1 MAHNED
7 ISGSDLLWRA
17 MRIVV
22 PWAALVLVVLSVV
35 SAVGRYRSAVD
46 GEHETTTATVEATA
60 SVSSVPE
67 GQAYV
72 RVISDGLNLR
82 AEPSTS
88 APIVGVLKAEQQL
101 IFIEEGA
108 GWYHVQEVDGA
119 EGWVAA
125 GGRYSEL
132 VQP

>member
-1 MAHNED
+1 MAHND
-7 ISGSDLLWRA
+7 VGSGGDLLWRA
-17 MRIVV
+17 ARIVV
-22 PWAALVLVVLSVV
+22 PWAALILVVLSVV
-35 SAVGRYRSAVD
+35 SAVGRYRSAV
-46 GEHETTTATVEATA
+46 GEQESTTATVEATETA
-60 SVSSVPE
+60 SVVPE
-67 GQAYV
+67 GQPYV

-88 APIVGVLKAEQQL
+88 APIVGVLKADQQL
-101 IFIEEGA
+101 IFIEEGT
-108 GWYHVQEVDGA
+108 GWYHVREVEGA